1 MTFVAHGGKSGIA
14 DRRLVQSLA
23 DPPAGEYDSVLASE
37 TTIGGRRLSP
47 EFWAIV
53 GSAITLLVGLIALA
67 ALMLT
72 VSGWLREDIRALDT
86 KLDAKVNMLQ
96 SDLTGIRSVWGLSRQ
111 SCGVR
116 IAVRGADT
124 G

>member
-1 MTFVAHGGKSGIA
+1 M
-14 DRRLVQSLA
+14 
-23 DPPAGEYDSVLASE
+23 ASE

-47 EFWAIV
+47 EFWAII

-72 VSGWLREDIRALDT
+72 VSGWLREDIRAIDT

-96 SDLTGIRSVWGLSRQ
+96 SDLTGIRERLAAVEA
-111 SCGVR
+111 R
-116 IAVRGADT
+116 IGAAADT
-124 G
+124 ISELERHPGRFTNGSIREKDRRS